1 MNLLEIIVI
10 ITMVLCVVIGYCRG
24 FLKTVYSIAAWIF
37 ILVCVSLIT
46 PYLTNFLEEHTGL
59 KDSIQEKCADYMES
73 ISDSEELPIGG
84 LLAESG
90 VYDELAGQM
99 GHFMIEGISFFV
111 VMLIIGVVTFSVSH
125 TLSFV
130 SKIPLIQGPDK
141 ILGAVFGGLKG
152 LVFVWLM
159 FYIISVS
166 AVSEFGAKYMGYI
179 DDSVLLTFLYDHN
192 ILVEMILNRS
202 CHIN

>member
-10 ITMVLCVVIGYCRG
+10 ITMALCVIIGYCRG

-46 PYLTNFLEEHTGL
+46 PHLTNFLEEHTGL

-84 LLAESG
+84 LLTESG

-99 GHFMIEGISFFV
+99 APFIIEGISFFV
-111 VMLIIGVVTFSVSH
+111 VMLIISIVTFSVSH
-125 TLSFV
+125 MMNFV

-141 ILGAVFGGLKG
+141 ILGAAFGSLKG
-152 LVFVWLM
+152 LVFVWLLL
-159 FYIISVS
+159 YIISVS
-166 AVSEFGAKYMGYI
+166 AASELGAKYMGYI
-179 DDSVLLTFLYDHN
+179 KDSPLLTFLFDHN
-192 ILVEMILNRS
+192 ILVEMILN
-202 CHIN
+202 

>member
-10 ITMVLCVVIGYCRG
+10 ITMALCVIIGYCRG

-46 PYLTNFLEEHTGL
+46 PHLTNFLEEHTGL

-84 LLAESG
+84 LLTESG

-99 GHFMIEGISFFV
+99 AHFIIEGISFFV
-111 VMLIIGVVTFSVSH
+111 VMLIISIVTFSVSH
-125 TLSFV
+125 MMNFV

-141 ILGAVFGGLKG
+141 ILGAAFGSLKG
-152 LVFVWLM
+152 LVFVWLLL
-159 FYIISVS
+159 YIISVS
-166 AVSEFGAKYMGYI
+166 AASELGAKYMGYI
-179 DDSVLLTFLYDHN
+179 KDSPLLTFLFDHN
-192 ILVEMILNRS
+192 ILVEMILN
-202 CHIN
+202 